1 MGEDKGEARVSVS
14 FRGNRRER
22 ETHMQRGP
30 VLPAPPKSRSSKMAD
45 LSIVTQRG
53 LGESLFS

>member
-14 FRGNRRER
+14 FRGNRKEKH
-22 ETHMQRGP
+22 TCSGVQCSP
-30 VLPAPPKSRSSKMAD
+30 PPPKSRSSKMAD